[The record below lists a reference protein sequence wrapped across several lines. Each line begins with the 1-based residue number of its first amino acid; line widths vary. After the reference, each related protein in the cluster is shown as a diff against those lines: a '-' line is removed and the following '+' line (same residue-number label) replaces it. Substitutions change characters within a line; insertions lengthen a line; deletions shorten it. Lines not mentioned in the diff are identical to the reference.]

1 MTPASVLVSTDVVW
15 SLSDEMTFPFE
26 EISPWTRE
34 PDDPGAPLQGE
45 QRADVVIIGAG
56 YTGLSAALSLREQGV
71 DVLVLERDFAGAGAS
86 GCNAGHL
93 TPTIGK
99 DLPTLLRMFGEERAQ
114 ALVQFA
120 DQAVEYTEH
129 IVKHL
134 GIECSYEPNGNVLA
148 AVHPKHEKRLLEAAA
163 MASRLGADVRFLS
176 GEEMRERGL
185 PRAFHCGVLEQR
197 GGVLDPGQYVTGLR
211 QAAIDAGVRLHEHS
225 PVQSI
230 DESTPVRVRCDGGVV
245 SADSAIV
252 ATNAYSRSIGF
263 MPRKVVPLRVSLFET
278 EPLSASQLAAI
289 DWNGREGIYTSHEVL
304 ESYRLSARNTII
316 GGSRVVRYAYGSKL
330 AQGYDPGAFET
341 IESAFRQRFPQLEG
355 VPVQRFWG
363 GWIGLGLDFLPMI
376 GTTGDQENIHYGFG
390 YAGHGVAQATLMGAM
405 LSDRVLG
412 SAHECESAL
421 ARRAWPW
428 PPEPLRYA
436 AYEAVTRVLY
446 AIDARTDRQLRTLRV
461 DRVHQ
466 FRI

>member
-1 MTPASVLVSTDVVW
+1 
-15 SLSDEMTFPFE
+15 MTFPYE
-26 EISPWTRE
+26 EIGAWIRE
-34 PDDPGAPLQGE
+34 PDEPCPPLRGE
-45 QRADVVIIGAG
+45 QRADVVVIGAG
-56 YTGLSAALSLREQGV
+56 YTGLSAALSLRAQGV
-71 DVLVLERDFAGAGAS
+71 DVLVLEQDFAGAGAS

-99 DLPTLLRMFGEERAQ
+99 DLPTLLRMFGEQRAQ

-129 IVKHL
+129 IFNHL
-134 GIECSYEPNGNVLA
+134 GIECGYEPNGNILA
-148 AVHPKHEKRLLEAAA
+148 AVHPKHEKRLREAAST
-163 MASRLGADVRFLS
+163 ASRLGGHVQFLS

-185 PRAFHCGVLEQR
+185 PQAFHCGVLEQR

-211 QAAIDAGVRLHEHS
+211 QAAIGAGVRLHEHS

-230 DESTPVRVRCDGGVV
+230 DEGKPVRVRCEGGVV
-245 SADSAIV
+245 IADSVVV
-252 ATNAYSRSIGF
+252 ATNAYSRSLEL

-278 EPLSASQLAAI
+278 EPLSASQLAAV

-330 AQGYDPGAFET
+330 APGYDPAAFET
-341 IESAFRQRFPQLEG
+341 IESAFKQRFPQLEG
-355 VPVQRFWG
+355 LSVQRFWG
-363 GWIGLGLDFLPMI
+363 GWIGLGVDFLPMI
-376 GTTGDQENIHYGFG
+376 GTTGDKENIHYGFG

-405 LSDRVLG
+405 LADRIFG
-412 SAHECESAL
+412 CAHECESAL
-421 ARRAWPW
+421 ARRAWSW

-436 AYEAVTRVLY
+436 AYAAITRALY
-446 AIDARTDRQLRTLRV
+446 AMDARTDRQLTTLQVKPSRS
-461 DRVHQ
+461 
-466 FRI
+466 

>member
-26 EISPWTRE
+26 EISPWIRE

-71 DVLVLERDFAGAGAS
+71 DVLVLEQDFAGAGAS

-230 DESTPVRVRCDGGVV
+230 DKSTPVRVRCDGGVV

-461 DRVHQ
+461 DGVHQ

>member
-1 MTPASVLVSTDVVW
+1 
-15 SLSDEMTFPFE
+15 MTFPFE
-26 EISPWTRE
+26 EISPWIRE
-34 PDDPGAPLQGE
+34 PDDPGASLQGE

-230 DESTPVRVRCDGGVV
+230 DKSTPVRVRCDSGVV
-245 SADSAIV
+245 SADSAVV

-355 VPVQRFWG
+355 VLVQRFWG

-405 LSDRVLG
+405 LSDRILG

-421 ARRAWPW
+421 ARRPWPW

-461 DRVHQ
+461 DRVH
-466 FRI
+466 

>member
-1 MTPASVLVSTDVVW
+1 
-15 SLSDEMTFPFE
+15 MTFPFE
-26 EISPWTRE
+26 EIGAWIRE
-34 PDDPGAPLQGE
+34 PDEPCPPLQGE
-45 QRADVVIIGAG
+45 QRADVVVIGAG

-71 DVLVLERDFAGAGAS
+71 DVLVLEQDFAGAGAS

-99 DLPTLLRMFGEERAQ
+99 DLPTLLRMFGEQRAQ

-129 IVKHL
+129 VVEHL
-134 GIECSYEPNGNVLA
+134 GIECGYEPNGNILA
-148 AVHPKHEKRLLEAAA
+148 AVHPKHEKRLREAAA
-163 MASRLGADVRFLS
+163 TASRLGGHVRFLC
-176 GEEMRERGL
+176 GDEMRERGL

-230 DESTPVRVRCDGGVV
+230 DEGKPVRVRSEGGVV
-245 SADSAIV
+245 IADSAVV
-252 ATNAYSRSIGF
+252 ATNAYSRSIEV

-278 EPLSASQLAAI
+278 EPLSASQLAAV

-330 AQGYDPGAFET
+330 APGYDPAAFET
-341 IESAFRQRFPQLEG
+341 IETAFRQRFPE
-355 VPVQRFWG
+355 RFWG

-376 GTTGDQENIHYGFG
+376 GVTGDQENIHYGFG
-390 YAGHGVAQATLMGAM
+390 YAGHGVAQATLIGAM

-412 SAHECESAL
+412 CAHECESAL
-421 ARRAWPW
+421 ARRAWSW

-436 AYEAVTRVLY
+436 AYKAVTRVLY
-446 AIDARTDRQLRTLRV
+446 AIDARTDRQLLRH
-461 DRVHQ
+461 R
-466 FRI
+466 

>member
-1 MTPASVLVSTDVVW
+1 
-15 SLSDEMTFPFE
+15 MTFPFE
-26 EISPWTRE
+26 EISPWIRE
-34 PDDPGAPLQGE
+34 PAEPRLPLQGE
-45 QRADVVIIGAG
+45 QRADVVVIGAG

-99 DLPTLLRMFGEERAQ
+99 DLPTLLRMFGNERAQ
-114 ALVQFA
+114 SLVQFA
-120 DQAVEYTEH
+120 DRAVEYTEH
-129 IVKHL
+129 IIKHL
-134 GIECSYEPNGNVLA
+134 GIECSYEPNGNILA

-163 MASRLGADVRFLS
+163 AASLLGGHLRFLS
-176 GEEMRERGL
+176 GEQMRERGL
-185 PRAFHCGVLEQR
+185 PLAFHCGVLEQR

-211 QAAIDAGVRLHEHS
+211 QAAIDVGVRLHEHS
-225 PVQSI
+225 PVRSV
-230 DESTPVRVRCDGGVV
+230 DKGKPVRVRCDGGVV
-245 SADSAIV
+245 SADSAVV
-252 ATNAYSRSIGF
+252 ATNAYSGSIGL

-330 AQGYDPGAFET
+330 VHGYDSGAFGT
-341 IESAFRQRFPQLEG
+341 IESAFRQRFPQIEG
-355 VPVQRFWG
+355 VSVQRFWG

-376 GTTGDQENIHYGFG
+376 GTANDQQNIHDTILFNGPIRENIHYGFG

-405 LSDRVLG
+405 LADRVLG
-412 SAHECESAL
+412 CAHECESAL
-421 ARRAWPW
+421 ARRAWSW

-436 AYEAVTRVLY
+436 LYGAVTRVLY
-446 AIDARTDRQLRTLRV
+446 AMDARTDRQVLS
-461 DRVHQ
+461 
-466 FRI
+466 